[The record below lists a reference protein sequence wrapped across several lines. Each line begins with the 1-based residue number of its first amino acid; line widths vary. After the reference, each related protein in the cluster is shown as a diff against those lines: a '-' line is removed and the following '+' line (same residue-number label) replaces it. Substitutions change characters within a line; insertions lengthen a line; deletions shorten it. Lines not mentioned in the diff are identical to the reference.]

1 MPFSGPMP
9 RRPIRICAVQD
20 NATPSE
26 AAFAAALL
34 DPAAALPQA
43 VKRGGQRRYAVYR
56 NNVTVGLVRA
66 LEANFPAIRRLL
78 GETYFTGLA
87 RTFAQAHPPASP
99 LLFHYGED
107 FADVLAAED
116 DLAGYP
122 YLADV
127 ARLEHLW
134 RRAHHARDAKVLE
147 PNSLSALDPETL
159 MASRLRPHPACAL
172 LSSSYAVHAIFT
184 ASRGEGDAVPDAA
197 QAQCVL
203 LTRPRFDVEVRV
215 ISPET
220 HAFLQ
225 ALAARA
231 TLAEAAEQGFAA
243 NPRFDLAAA
252 IRLMVEAGAFQHK
265 ITQDPS

>member
-1 MPFSGPMP
+1 MPSSGSTP

-20 NATPSE
+20 NATPGE
-26 AAFAAALL
+26 AAFANALL
-34 DPAAALPQA
+34 DPAAALPQ
-43 VKRGGQRRYAVYR
+43 VLKRGGQRRYAVYR

-78 GETYFTGLA
+78 GEAYFTGLA
-87 RTFAQAHPPASP
+87 RTFAQAHPPTSP

-134 RRAHHARDAKVLE
+134 RRAHHARDEKVLE
-147 PNSLSALDPETL
+147 PDSLSATDPETL
-159 MASRLRPHPACAL
+159 MSSRLRPHPACA
-172 LSSSYAVHAIFT
+172 
-184 ASRGEGDAVPDAA
+184 GEGDAVPDAA

-203 LTRPRFDVEVRV
+203 LTRPRFDVEVRI

-220 HAFLQ
+220 HAFFQ